1 MKDPKENTSM
11 TYIKSQIV
19 SVTKVRDDFNAD
31 QIKFIKNLVNSD
43 LTDNE
48 LYLFLGYANSC
59 QLNPFN
65 KEIIAVVYGGDTKYR
80 RVNTIVTRDGKRV
93 VAMRTGELD
102 AIETKAIYTKLDKD
116 GFTVQCE
123 PWEGKLWGAMCK
135 VTRKGKVFESTVP
148 LSEYNTN
155 QNVWASK
162 PSTMIKK
169 VAESQALSQ
178 AFPEVLG
185 GVYDE
190 AEMPTAEVIVNNPTE
205 PATEA
210 QLETLRVL
218 GADMNQEYT
227 KEQAARGI
235 SMMTQKG
242 AK

>member
-65 KEIIAVVYGGDTKYR
+65 KEIIAVVYGANSSYR

-93 VAMRTGELD
+93 VAMRTGELESID
-102 AIETKAIYTKLDKD
+102 TIAIYTKLDKD
-116 GFTVQCE
+116 GFTVRCD
-123 PWEGKLWGAMCK
+123 PWEGKLWGASCEVK
-135 VTRKGKVFESTVP
+135 RKNKSFISTVP

-190 AEMPTAEVIVNNPTE
+190 AEMPTAEIIVNKPTE

-210 QLETLRVL
+210 QRETLRVL

-227 KEQAARGI
+227 KQEAADGI
-235 SMMTQKG
+235 AMMAKKG
-242 AK
+242 GK